1 MKTILVLLIL
11 FSVTALPVLGELTA
25 QDFKKIR
32 QIVKE
37 SEIALTSRIEKVDA
51 KVNTIDTR
59 LRAVE
64 TGIAELRGRSIGFG
78 VLRDWI
84 VTICTV
90 GAFIISIFVLVKT
103 QSKATQT
110 RQEPPKVVSQ

>member
-11 FSVTALPVLGELTA
+11 FSVTALPALGELTA

-37 SEIALTSRIEKVDA
+37 SETALTSRIEKVD
-51 KVNTIDTR
+51 VIDTR
-59 LRAVE
+59 LRAVK

-78 VLRDWI
+78 VLRD
-84 VTICTV
+84 
-90 GAFIISIFVLVKT
+90 
-103 QSKATQT
+103 
-110 RQEPPKVVSQ
+110 